1 MTLQCYSLLKLTGII
16 MKYCSDCGSTVNL
29 LIPDGDNLPRHVCSK
44 CGMIH
49 YQNPKIVAGCIPE
62 WQSQILLCRRAIEPR
77 SGLWTIPAG
86 FMENGET
93 LQQAAQRETYEEAC
107 ANVELKGLYSIF
119 NLPHVNQIYVIF
131 RGQLKEKYFAP
142 GLESLETALFEQDEI
157 PWVEMAF
164 PVVIKTLERY
174 FKDRESNQYPTFI
187 DTISKKK
194 I

>member
-1 MTLQCYSLLKLTGII
+1 
-16 MKYCSDCGSTVNL
+16 MKYCGNCGSTVNL
-29 LIPDGDNLPRHVCSK
+29 LIPDGDNLPRHVCTE

-77 SGLWTIPAG
+77 LGLWTIPAG

-107 ANVELKGLYSIF
+107 ADVDIKGLYSIF
-119 NLPHVNQIYVIF
+119 NLPHVNQIYIIF
-131 RGQLKEKYFAP
+131 RGQLKEKEFAP
-142 GLESLETALFEQDEI
+142 GLESLETALFEQDQI
-157 PWVEMAF
+157 PWAEMAF
-164 PVVIKTLERY
+164 PAVIKTLERY
-174 FKDRESNQYPTFI
+174 FEDRKTNQYPTFI
-187 DTISKKK
+187 DTISRKK